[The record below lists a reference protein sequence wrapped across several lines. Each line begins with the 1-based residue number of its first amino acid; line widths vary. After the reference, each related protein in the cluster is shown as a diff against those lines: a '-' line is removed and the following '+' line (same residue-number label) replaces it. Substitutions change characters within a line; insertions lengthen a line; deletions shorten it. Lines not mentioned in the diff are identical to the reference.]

1 MENEVILSKIL
12 EIGEGMLISGGEVN
26 RVEDSITRLCTA
38 YHMRNINVFTI
49 TASIVV
55 TVTDEKGQ
63 VISQTRRIQ
72 NYRTDFTKLERYNAL
87 SRELCAITQDADYMT
102 RRLQEIRE
110 EKMYTNRQ
118 DILAY
123 VLVSATFSVF
133 FGGGAMDAVAAAMVG
148 VLLYYMVGMTRKLEM
163 NYIVSNLLCS
173 FCGGSAA
180 VLLFKL
186 GIAQSVDKVII
197 GNIML
202 LIPGISL
209 TNAIRDMISGDIM
222 SGSSRLCEAILIAI
236 AISLGFTIT
245 LLV

>member
-1 MENEVILSKIL
+1 MESELILSKIL
-12 EIGEGMLISGGEVN
+12 EIGEGMLTSGGEVS
-26 RVEDSITRLCTA
+26 RVEDSITRLCSA
-38 YHMRNINVFTI
+38 YHMRDINVFTI

-55 TVTDEKGQ
+55 TVTDENEQ
-63 VISQTRRIQ
+63 VISQTRRVRK
-72 NYRTDFTKLERYNAL
+72 YRTDFTKLERYNAL
-87 SRELCAITQDADYMT
+87 SRELCATPKNADYIQKC
-102 RRLQEIRE
+102 LEKIRE
-110 EKMYTNRQ
+110 EKMYTDHQ

-123 VLVSATFSVF
+123 MLVSAAFSVF
-133 FGGGAMDAVAAAMVG
+133 FGGGVHDAMAAAIVGIILYFMVG
-148 VLLYYMVGMTRKLEM
+148 VTRKLEM

-173 FCGGSAA
+173 FCGGAAA

-186 GIAQSVDKVII
+186 GIARSVDKVII

-222 SGSSRLCEAILIAI
+222 SGTSRLCEAILIAI

>member
-1 MENEVILSKIL
+1 MENELILSKIL
-12 EIGEGMLISGGEVN
+12 EIGEGMLTSGGEVS
-26 RVEDSITRLCTA
+26 RVEDSITRLCNA
-38 YHMRNINVFTI
+38 YHMKDINVFTI

-55 TVTDEKGQ
+55 TVTDENGQ
-63 VISQTRRIQ
+63 VISQTKRIR

-87 SRELCAITQDADYMT
+87 SRELCAHPQNADYVQ
-102 RRLQEIRE
+102 RRLEAISE
-110 EKMYTNRQ
+110 EKMYTDNQ
-118 DILAY
+118 DILSY
-123 VLVSATFSVF
+123 VLVSAAFSVF
-133 FGGGAMDAVAAAMVG
+133 FGGGAYDAVAAAMVG
-148 VLLYYMVGMTRKLEM
+148 ILLYYMVGLTRKLEM

-173 FCGGSAA
+173 FCGGAAA

-186 GIAQSVDKVII
+186 GIARSVDKVII

-222 SGSSRLCEAILIAI
+222 SGTSRLCEAVLIAI